1 MQLSI
6 RFLSFLFDNNMM
18 KLDSVIIYGFND
30 KLPIPFF
37 QFNRVMADIELV
49 VTESL
54 LVLTF

>member
-1 MQLSI
+1 M

-30 KLPIPFF
+30 KLPISFSKF
-37 QFNRVMADIELV
+37 QRVMADIELV

-54 LVLTF
+54 LVLMFWCFE